1 MAREKNQGK
10 ANDQKTTEHVK
21 SYTMPKPPARVR
33 PTRSTPKPVQ
43 PDTKPDNKPDVKPD
57 VKPESPKPAN

>member
-1 MAREKNQGK
+1 MVREKNQGK

-33 PTRSTPKPVQ
+33 PRSIPSKPVQ
-43 PDTKPDNKPDVKPD
+43 PDTKPDNKPESPE
-57 VKPESPKPAN
+57 PESPKPKN